1 MAESSNQIRAG
12 EAPIQHEGFLDH
24 RRFRYLKLALV
35 LMAAAIIVYIF
46 ADVRLRPN
54 GGTWYGYALG
64 TISAL
69 LIVWLMLLGI
79 RKRAITAGHWSL
91 KGWTSAHIYLGS
103 SLLVLGTLHTGFQ
116 FGLNVHT
123 LAYALMVIV
132 IVSGF
137 FGVYYYATVPRK
149 MSDNR
154 AQRSQ
159 VQMIEQIRGL
169 DRELAIG
176 AQPLDPEYVR
186 EIKRAIA
193 KTEFR
198 PGLLAPLAVIQDRCP
213 TTRALKR
220 LRRDLADAPEGQR
233 RQLEA
238 LVSVLQRKSAL
249 LLRLRRHLRY
259 KMLLQFWL
267 YFHVPL
273 SFALLA
279 ALTAHIVSVF
289 FYW

>member
-1 MAESSNQIRAG
+1 MSETNQIRAG

-24 RRFRYLKLALV
+24 KRYRYLKLALLV
-35 LMAAAIIVYIF
+35 CAAAILVYLF
-46 ADVRLRPN
+46 ADARLRPN
-54 GGTWYGYALG
+54 GGTWYGYTLG

-69 LIVWLMLLGI
+69 LIVWLMLIGV
-79 RKRAITAGHWSL
+79 RKRAISAGRWSL
-91 KGWTSAHIYLGS
+91 KGWTSAHVYLGS
-103 SLLVLGTLHTGFQ
+103 SLLVLATLHTGFQ

-137 FGVYYYATVPRK
+137 FGVYFYATVPRK

-154 AQRSQ
+154 AQRGEA
-159 VQMIEQIRGL
+159 QMIEQIRGL
-169 DRELAIG
+169 DRELAAG
-176 AQPLDPEYVR
+176 AQPLDQEYAR
-186 EIKRAIA
+186 EIKRAID
-193 KTEFR
+193 KTEIR
-198 PGLLAPLAVIQDRCP
+198 PGLFAPLPAVQERCP
-213 TTRALKR
+213 TTRAMRR
-220 LRRDLADAPEGQR
+220 LSRALASATPEDRRR
-233 RQLEA
+233 IEA
-238 LVSVLQRKSAL
+238 LISILQRKSAL

-267 YFHVPL
+267 YFHAPL

-279 ALTAHIVSVF
+279 ALAAHIVSVF